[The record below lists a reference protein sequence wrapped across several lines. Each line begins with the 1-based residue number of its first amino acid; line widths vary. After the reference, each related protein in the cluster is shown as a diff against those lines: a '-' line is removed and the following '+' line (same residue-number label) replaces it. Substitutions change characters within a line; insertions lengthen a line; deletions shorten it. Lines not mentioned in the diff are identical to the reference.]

1 MHSQLTEAKSD
12 RCQHKLLEVSPIGL
26 ALCRTDGTFLEAN
39 SAFASIIG
47 CIVEETLNFNYWEIL
62 ETPCIGRE
70 KKHLESQTKN
80 SNTGPYEAAYKHKT
94 GHLVPVRVCEW
105 AIEIEGE
112 SLIWLS
118 AEKILNVHDENIGVS
133 ETRQHESNSNPEK
146 LLAQQTVEIAK
157 TNEQLQQ
164 KIAELQEA
172 QEKLRLQSQILD
184 QIRESVICTDMDGFI
199 TSWNQGSNRLYGYQE
214 NEAIGQH
221 VALIYQPEQH
231 EFLLE
236 KILKLLQVKGSH
248 EIEVITRRKSGE
260 DFYSHLSLSLLKD
273 SAGEVCGMI
282 GYLTDISDRKAL
294 EKELALRQARFDAFF
309 ADSPAGL
316 CILDDRLRYVQINKI
331 LAEMN
336 GVIPAD
342 HIGKTL
348 HEILPDIAPIVEPL
362 YQQILIT
369 KEPILNFE
377 ISAENH
383 RQPGVMRHIVASYFP
398 LLDGDDR
405 AIGIGAVVIEVTDRK
420 LAEEALRES
429 EQLYRTLASNFPNG
443 AVMLFDRELRYTL
456 AEGTELAAVSLS
468 KELMEGKT
476 IWEVFPPEFCNAVEP
491 NYRAA
496 LAGDTVV
503 TEFTYS
509 DRSYLAYTLPVRNER
524 QEITGGLLMTQNI
537 SDRKLAE
544 AALRESE
551 EQYRRIVETA
561 AEGIWS
567 IDASSNTTFV
577 NKKMSDMLGY
587 KTEEIIGKSL
597 FAFMDAEGIAIAR
610 ANLKRQRLGMGEQYD
625 FKFRR
630 RDGSDLWAIVSAS
643 TLFDKQGCYAGSFAM
658 IADIT
663 DRKQTEAALQQ
674 SEAKFRSL
682 YELTTLP
689 VLMLDENG
697 IRDANTATLELF
709 GCTDAQQFYGKH
721 SAEFAPP
728 LQPNGEDSFSLA
740 NEMIAIAFEQGNH
753 RFDWV
758 HRRLDGTDFPA
769 EVMLTAID
777 MGGEKI
783 IQAIVQDL
791 THRKLA
797 EAILVRSEQAL
808 RQQAQRE
815 KLLNQLASQIR
826 NSLELDTI
834 LATAVQEIHHLMQL
848 DWCVF
853 IWYRPNSNPPSWEV
867 TCEAKNPVLPSL
879 IGSYAVDEQSSPIV
893 QQILRLEIVRID
905 NVSNLDDIEVREVYE
920 AVGVNSVLSLPI
932 QTAAGDMGA
941 ICCYQAGEGRK
952 WNDSEVELMQAVSA
966 QIAIAID
973 HAELYTQTRTTAVQA
988 QAQTQKLEQTLHQ
1001 LQRTQSQLIQ
1011 SEKMSSLGQLVAGVA
1026 HEINNPVNFIYGNL
1040 TYADEYTQNLLKILQ
1055 VYQQEYPQPT
1065 TAILDKI
1072 EAFEINYI
1080 VEDLPKILASMKVG
1094 ADRIRDIVLSL
1105 RTFSRLDE
1113 AEMKKVDIHEGI
1125 ESTLMILQNRLKNKL
1140 DRPAI
1145 TVIKEYGKLPEVECY
1160 PGQLNQVFMN
1170 LLSNAIDALEMEE
1183 INSSD
1188 CTTKNPANTCKNLEI
1203 RIRTEITDN
1212 NCVAIRIADNGS
1224 GISPEVKK
1232 RLFDPFFTTKPIGK
1246 GTGLGL
1252 AISHSIVTEKHGGEL
1267 SCNSQLGQG
1276 SEFAIEIPLRQ
1287 KRN

>member
-1 MHSQLTEAKSD
+1 MQSQLTEAKSD
-12 RCQHKLLEVSPIGL
+12 LCKHKLLEVSPIGL
-26 ALCRTDGTFLEAN
+26 ALCRTDGTFLDAN
-39 SAFASIIG
+39 SAFASTIG
-47 CIVEETLNFNYWEIL
+47 CIVEETLNLNYWEIL
-62 ETPCIGRE
+62 ETECIGKE
-70 KKHLESQTKN
+70 KNHLESQVQN
-80 SNTGPYEAAYKHKT
+80 SNTGPYQAAYKHKN
-94 GHLVPVRVCEW
+94 GHLVPVQVCEW
-105 AIEIEGE
+105 AIETEGE

-118 AEKILNVHDENIGVS
+118 AEKILNERVHNNPMS
-133 ETRQHESNSNPEK
+133 ETGQNYCNSNSEN
-146 LLAQQTVEIAK
+146 LLAKQTAELAK
-157 TNEQLQQ
+157 NNQELQQ
-164 KIAELQEA
+164 I
-172 QEKLRLQSQILD
+172 QEKLRLQSQILN
-184 QIRESVICTDMDGFI
+184 QIRESVICTDMDGLI
-199 TSWNQGSNRLYGYQE
+199 TSWNQASERLYGYQE

-221 VALIYQPEQH
+221 VALIYPPEQH

-236 KILKLLQVKGSH
+236 QVIKPLQQKGSH
-248 EIEVITRRKSGE
+248 EVEVITRRKSGE

-273 SAGEVCGMI
+273 STGEVCGMI

-294 EKELALRQARFDAFF
+294 QTELACKQAQFNAFF
-309 ADSPAGL
+309 SDSPVGL
-316 CILDDRLRYVQINKI
+316 CILDDRLRFVQINKM
-331 LAEMN
+331 LAQMN

-342 HIGKTL
+342 HIGKTVR
-348 HEILPDIAPIVEPL
+348 EILPDLAPIVEPL
-362 YQQILIT
+362 YQQILST
-369 KEPILNFE
+369 KEPILNVE
-377 ISAENH
+377 IGAENP
-383 RQPGVMRHIVASYFP
+383 RLPEVMRHIVASYFP
-398 LLDGDDR
+398 LLDEDDR
-405 AIGIGAVVIEVTDRK
+405 AIGIGAVIIEITDRK

-456 AEGTELAAVSLS
+456 AEGRELAAVGLS

-476 IWEVFPPEFCNAVEP
+476 IWEVFPPEFCDVVEP
-491 NYRAA
+491 NYRTA
-496 LAGDTVV
+496 LAGETVV

-587 KTEEIIGKSL
+587 QIEEIIGKSL

-610 ANLKRQRLGMGEQYD
+610 TNLKRQRMGMGEQYD

-630 RDGSDLWAIVSAS
+630 RDGTDLWAIVSAS

-682 YELTTLP
+682 YELTSLP

-697 IRDANTATLELF
+697 LRDANTATIELF
-709 GCTDAQQFYGKH
+709 GCTHAQQLYGTH
-721 SAEFAPP
+721 PAEFAPP
-728 LQPNGEDSFSLA
+728 LQPNGEDSWSFA
-740 NEMIAIAFEQGNH
+740 NQMMAIAFERGNH

-758 HRRLDGTDFPA
+758 SRRLDGTDFPV

-777 MGGEKI
+777 MGSEKVM
-783 IQAIVQDL
+783 QAIVQDL

-797 EAILVRSEQAL
+797 EEILVRSEQAL

-815 KLLNQLASQIR
+815 KLLNQIAYQIR

-834 LATAVQEIHHLMQL
+834 LDTAVQAIHHLMQL

-853 IWYRPNSNPPSWEV
+853 IWYRPNSNPPSWDI
-867 TCEAKNPVLPSL
+867 TCEAKNPGLPSL
-879 IGSYAVDEQSSPIV
+879 IGSYVVDEQSSPIV
-893 QQILRLEIVRID
+893 QQVLQLEILRID
-905 NVSNLDDIEVREVYE
+905 NVSNLDDIEVREIYQ
-920 AVGVNSVLSLPI
+920 AFGVNSVLSLPL

-941 ICCYQAGEGRK
+941 ICCYQAAEARN
-952 WNDSEVELMQAVSA
+952 WSDSEVELMQAVAA

-988 QAQTQKLEQTLHQ
+988 QAQTQQLEQTLHQ

-1055 VYQQEYPQPT
+1055 IYQQEYPQPT
-1065 TAILDKI
+1065 TAISEKI

-1145 TVIKEYGKLPEVECY
+1145 TVFKEYGQLPEVECY

-1170 LLSNAIDALEMEE
+1170 LLSNAIDALEMQ
-1183 INSSD
+1183 IDNSD
-1188 CTTKNPANTCKNLEI
+1188 KTAKKPAKPSKNLEI
-1203 RIRTEITDN
+1203 RIRTEITNN

-1224 GISPEVKK
+1224 GISADVKK

-1252 AISHSIVTEKHGGEL
+1252 AISHSIITEKHGGEL

-1287 KRN
+1287 KRQ

>member
-12 RCQHKLLEVSPIGL
+12 HCHHNLLEASPIGL
-26 ALCRTDGTFLEAN
+26 ALCRTDGTFLDAN

-47 CIVEETLNFNYWEIL
+47 GRVEETLNLNYWEIL
-62 ETPCIGRE
+62 ETECIGRE
-70 KKHLESQTKN
+70 KNYLESQTQN
-80 SNTGPYEAAYKHKT
+80 SNTGPYEAAYKHKN

-105 AIEIEGE
+105 AIETEGE

-118 AEKILNVHDENIGVS
+118 AEKILNARVQNNAMS
-133 ETRQHESNSNPEK
+133 ETGQNYSNSNLEN
-146 LLAQQTVEIAK
+146 LLAQQTAELAK

-164 KIAELQEA
+164 KIAELQKT
-172 QEKLRLQSQILD
+172 QEKLRYQSQILA
-184 QIRESVICTDMDGFI
+184 QIQESVICTDMNGFI
-199 TSWNQGSNRLYGYQE
+199 TSWNQASEKLYGYRE
-214 NEAIGQH
+214 SEVIGQH
-221 VALIYQPEQH
+221 IALIYPPKQQEI
-231 EFLLE
+231 LLE
-236 KILKLLQVKGSH
+236 QVIKPLEVKGSH
-248 EIEVITRRKSGE
+248 EIEIMTRRQSGE
-260 DFYSHLSLSLLKD
+260 DFHSHLSLSPLKD
-273 SAGEVCGMI
+273 STGEVCGMI

-294 EKELALRQARFDAFF
+294 ETELAR
-309 ADSPAGL
+309 
-316 CILDDRLRYVQINKI
+316 
-331 LAEMN
+331 
-336 GVIPAD
+336 
-342 HIGKTL
+342 
-348 HEILPDIAPIVEPL
+348 
-362 YQQILIT
+362 
-369 KEPILNFE
+369 
-377 ISAENH
+377 
-383 RQPGVMRHIVASYFP
+383 
-398 LLDGDDR
+398 
-405 AIGIGAVVIEVTDRK
+405 IEVTDRK
-420 LAEEALRES
+420 LAEEALRQS

-456 AEGTELAAVSLS
+456 AEGTELAAVGFS

-476 IWEVFPPEFCNAVEP
+476 IWEIFPPEFCCAVEP

-496 LAGDTVV
+496 LAGETVV

-509 DRSYLAYTLPVRNER
+509 DRSYLAYTLPVKNER

-537 SDRKLAE
+537 TDRKLAE

-567 IDASSNTTFV
+567 IDASNNTTFV

-587 KTEEIIGKSL
+587 KIEEIIGKSL
-597 FAFMDAEGIAIAR
+597 FNFMDAEGIAIAR

-625 FKFRR
+625 FKFRC
-630 RDGSDLWAIVSAS
+630 RDGRDLWAIVSAS
-643 TLFDKQGCYAGSFAM
+643 TLFDKQGCYAGSFSM
-658 IADIT
+658 LADIT

-674 SEAKFRSL
+674 SEAKFRAL

-697 IRDANTATLELF
+697 VRDANTATLELF
-709 GCTDAQQFYGKH
+709 GYTHTEQFYGKH
-721 SAEFAPP
+721 PAEFSSP

-740 NEMIAIAFEQGNH
+740 NKMVAIAFERGNN

-758 HRRLDGTDFPA
+758 YRRLDGTDFPA

-777 MGGEKI
+777 MGSEKI

-797 EAILVRSEQAL
+797 EEILVRSEQAL

-815 KLLNQLASQIR
+815 QLLNQIANQIR
-826 NSLELDTI
+826 NSLDLDTI
-834 LATAVQEIHHLMQL
+834 LATAVQEIRNLMQP
-848 DWCVF
+848 DWCIF
-853 IWYRPNSNPPSWEV
+853 TWYRARCNPPVWETV
-867 TCEAKNPVLPSL
+867 CEAKDSSLPTA
-879 IGSYAVDEQSSPIV
+879 IGSYVVNEQSS
-893 QQILRLEIVRID
+893 ILIQHLLQLKMIRID
-905 NVSNLDDIEVREVYE
+905 DVSTFEDSGLCEIYREF
-920 AVGVNSVLSLPI
+920 GVNSVLSLPI
-932 QTAAGDMGA
+932 QTASGDIGV
-941 ICCYQAGEGRK
+941 ICCHQALSARN
-952 WNDSEVELMQAVSA
+952 WSDSEVELMQAVIA
-966 QIAIAID
+966 QIAIAIE
-973 HAELYTQTRTTAVQA
+973 HAELYTQSRTTARLA
-988 QAQTQKLEQTLHQ
+988 QAQTQQLEQTLHQ

-1040 TYADEYTQNLLKILQ
+1040 TYADEYTQSLLKMLE
-1055 VYQQEYPQPT
+1055 VYQQEYPEPN
-1065 TAILDKI
+1065 AVILDQI
-1072 EAFEINYI
+1072 EALEIDYL
-1080 VEDLPKILASMKVG
+1080 VEDLPKILKSMKVG

-1145 TVIKEYGKLPEVECY
+1145 KVIKEYAQLPEVECY

-1170 LLSNAIDALEMEE
+1170 LLSNAIDALEIEE
-1183 INSSD
+1183 INNSD
-1188 CTTKNPANTCKNLEI
+1188 CTAKNSANTCKKLEI
-1203 RIRTEITDN
+1203 RIRTEVTEN
-1212 NCVAIRIADNGS
+1212 NSIVIRVADSGP
-1224 GISPEVKK
+1224 GISEDVKK

-1252 AISHSIVTEKHGGEL
+1252 AISHSIVSEKHGGEL

-1287 KRN
+1287 KRQ